1 MKQGIKRIW
10 AIIVMVM
17 VLMMAALP
25 VMAEEKPLVEID
37 IYSVNDFHGAIR
49 AEGAKPGAAV
59 LAGAIQ
65 QLGAQNPAG
74 SIILG
79 GGDMFAGTLDADEY
93 EGMPVI
99 YAMNQM
105 GFSADVMGNHI
116 FDYDQKVIAKQAAA
130 ATFPLLAANL
140 SFAEGNFVKPYT
152 ILNRNGLKIAV
163 IGVATEETL
172 LKSSQKNSQGVTML
186 PTAETVQKYI
196 DEVRGKGAQL
206 VILLTHCS
214 SFQNNKGQITGEITG
229 LLEQIHGAD
238 AAITGHSHQKVFGT
252 YKDIPVVQAGSN
264 GEAIG
269 KIHLLYSRIDK
280 KVIGANESL
289 IAVNKDKW
297 KESPNIAKMVDPIL
311 ADIDKKYSGVV
322 AQNVYPLSNDR
333 YGESTL
339 AEHFTDLLLKG
350 FNADVAIL
358 NGGAF
363 RSEIP
368 AGPITLRLMQQAY
381 PYKDQIVVMQLKG
394 SDLLAALEYG
404 VGNEKVGEVRFAG
417 VKLGVDL
424 DLPQGNRI
432 IESRLTDSSFID
444 LNKQYK
450 VVTNEFLAKGGD
462 GYIALTRG
470 ENIRYAGDIKEFF
483 NFALRNEK
491 TVNYRADG
499 RLSVGYLRLAS

>member
-1 MKQGIKRIW
+1 MQQGMKRIG
-10 AIIVMVM
+10 AIMLMIL

-25 VMAEEKPLVEID
+25 VMAEEKPFVEID
-37 IYSVNDFHGAIR
+37 IYSVNDFHGALR
-49 AEGAKPGAAV
+49 AEGAKPGVAL

-65 QLGAQNPAG
+65 QLGAENPAG

-116 FDYDQKVIAKQAAA
+116 FDYDQKVIAKQATA
-130 ATFPLLAANL
+130 ATFPFLAANL
-140 SFAEGNFVKPYT
+140 QFSEGNWAKPYVV
-152 ILNRNGLKIAV
+152 LNRNGLKIAV
-163 IGVATEETL
+163 IGVATDETL

-186 PTAETVQKYI
+186 PKVETVQKYI
-196 DEVRGKGAQL
+196 DEVRGKGAQI

-214 SFQNNKGQITGEITG
+214 SFQNNQGQITGEITG
-229 LLEQIHGAD
+229 LLEQVHGAD
-238 AAITGHSHQKVFGT
+238 AAVTGHSHQKVFGA

-280 KVIGANESL
+280 KIIGANASL
-289 IAVNKDKW
+289 ITVNKDKW
-297 KESPNIAKMVDPIL
+297 KESPDITKIVDPIL
-311 ADIDKKYSGVV
+311 ADIDKKYSGLV

-333 YGESTL
+333 YGESSL

-363 RSEIP
+363 RSDIP

-394 SDLLAALEYG
+394 SDLLGALEYG

-417 VKLGVDL
+417 VKLAVDL
-424 DLPQGNRI
+424 DLPQGSRI
-432 IESRLTDSSFID
+432 IGNRMADNSFID

-462 GYIALTRG
+462 GYITLTKG

>member
-1 MKQGIKRIW
+1 MKQGSKRTW

-25 VMAEEKPLVEID
+25 VMAEEKPFVEID

-65 QLGAQNPAG
+65 ELGAQNPAG
-74 SIILG
+74 SIVLG
-79 GGDMFAGTLDADEY
+79 GGDMFSGTLDADEY

-105 GFSADVMGNHI
+105 GFSADVVGNHI
-116 FDYDQKVIAKQAAA
+116 FDYDQKVIAKQASA
-130 ATFPLLAANL
+130 ATFSLLAANL
-140 SFAEGNFVKPYT
+140 SFPEGNFVKPYVM
-152 ILNRNGLKIAV
+152 LNRSGLKIAI

-172 LKSSQKNSQGVTML
+172 LKSSKRNNQGVTIL
-186 PTAETVQKYI
+186 PTVETVQKYI
-196 DEVRGKGAQL
+196 DEVRGKGAQI

-229 LLEQIHGAD
+229 LLEQLHGAD
-238 AAITGHSHQKVFGT
+238 AAVTGHSHQKVFGT
-252 YKDIPVVQAGSN
+252 YKEIPVVQAGNN

-280 KVIGANESL
+280 KIIGSNVSL

-297 KESPNIAKMVDPIL
+297 KESPGIAKMVDPIL

-322 AQNVYPLSNDR
+322 AQNLYPLSNDR

-339 AEHFTDLLLKG
+339 AEYFTDLLLKG

-363 RSEIP
+363 RSDIP

-394 SDLLAALEYG
+394 SDLLAALEHG
-404 VGNEKVGEVRFAG
+404 IGNESIGEVRFAG
-417 VKLGVDL
+417 VKLGADL
-424 DLPQGNRI
+424 DLPQDSRI
-432 IESRLTDSSFID
+432 IENRLADNSSID

-450 VVTNEFLAKGGD
+450 VVTTEFLTKGGD
-462 GYIALTRG
+462 GYITLTKG

-483 NFALRNEK
+483 NFALKNEK
-491 TVNYRADG
+491 TVNYRTDG

>member
-1 MKQGIKRIW
+1 MQQRMKKTG
-10 AIIVMVM
+10 AIILLIL

-25 VMAEEKPLVEID
+25 VMAEEKPFVEID
-37 IYSVNDFHGAIR
+37 IYSVNDFHGALR
-49 AEGAKPGAAV
+49 AEGAKPGVAL

-65 QLGAQNPAG
+65 QLITENPAG

-105 GFSADVMGNHI
+105 GFSADVIGNHI
-116 FDYDQKVIAKQAAA
+116 FDYDQKVIAKQATA
-130 ATFPLLAANL
+130 ATFPFLGANL
-140 SFAEGNFVKPYT
+140 QFSESNFIKPYVL
-152 ILNRNGLKIAV
+152 LNRNGLKIAV

-172 LKSSQKNSQGVTML
+172 LKSSYRNNQGVTML
-186 PTAETVQKYI
+186 PTTEIVQKYI
-196 DEVRGKGAQL
+196 DEVRNKGAQI
-206 VILLTHCS
+206 VILLTHCA
-214 SFQNNKGQITGEITG
+214 SFQNNKGQITGEITS
-229 LLEQIHGAD
+229 LLEKVHGAD
-238 AAITGHSHQKVFGT
+238 AAITGHSHQKVFGA
-252 YKDIPVVQAGSN
+252 YKELPIVQAGSN

-280 KVIGANESL
+280 KIIGANASL
-289 IAVNKDKW
+289 VSVNKDKW
-297 KESPNIAKMVDPIL
+297 KESSNIAKMVDPIL

-322 AQNVYPLSNDR
+322 AQNIYPLSNDR
-333 YGESTL
+333 YGESSL

-363 RSEIP
+363 RSDIP

-417 VKLGVDL
+417 VKLAVDL
-424 DLPQGNRI
+424 DLPQGTRI
-432 IESRLTDSSFID
+432 IENRLADNSFID

-462 GYIALTRG
+462 GYITLTKG

-491 TVNYRADG
+491 TVNYRTDG

>member
-1 MKQGIKRIW
+1 MKQGIKKIW

-17 VLMMAALP
+17 FLVMAALP

-37 IYSVNDFHGAIR
+37 IYSVNDFHGALR
-49 AEGAKPGAAV
+49 AEGTKPGIAV
-59 LAGAIQ
+59 LGGAIE

-93 EGMPVI
+93 DGMPVI
-99 YAMNQM
+99 YAMNQI
-105 GFSADVMGNHI
+105 GFSADAVGNHI
-116 FDYDQKVIAKQAAA
+116 FDYDQKIIAKQAYA
-130 ATFPLLAANL
+130 ATFPFLAANL
-140 SFAEGNFVKPYT
+140 SFPDGNLIKPYV
-152 ILNRNGLKIAV
+152 ILNRNGLKVAV

-172 LKSSQKNSQGVTML
+172 LKSSQRNSQGVTLL

-196 DEVRGKGAQL
+196 DEVRGRGAQI
-206 VILLTHCS
+206 VILLTHCA

-238 AAITGHSHQKVFGT
+238 AAITGHSHQKVFGN
-252 YKDIPVVQAGSN
+252 YKDVPVVQAGSN
-264 GEAIG
+264 GETIG

-280 KVIGANESL
+280 KIIASNASL
-289 IAVNKDKW
+289 IAVNKDQW
-297 KESPNIAKMVDPIL
+297 KENPGIAKMVEPIL
-311 ADIDKKYSGVV
+311 TDIDKKYNGIV

-350 FNADVAIL
+350 FNADIAIL

-363 RSEIP
+363 RSDIP
-368 AGPITLRLMQQAY
+368 AGPITLRVMEQAY

-394 SDLLAALEYG
+394 SDILAALEYG
-404 VGNEKVGEVRFAG
+404 IGNNSIGEVRFAG
-417 VKLGVDL
+417 VKLGVDI

-432 IESRLTDSSFID
+432 IENRLTDNSSID
-444 LNKQYK
+444 PNKQYK

-462 GYIALTRG
+462 GYTTLTKG

-483 NFALRNEK
+483 NFALRSEK
-491 TVNYRADG
+491 IVNYRADG
-499 RLSVGYLRLAS
+499 RLSIGYLKLAS

>member
-1 MKQGIKRIW
+1 MKQGIKKTW
-10 AIIVMVM
+10 AIFVMVM

-37 IYSVNDFHGAIR
+37 IYSVNDFHGALR
-49 AEGAKPGAAV
+49 AEGTKPGIAV

-65 QLGAQNPAG
+65 QLGAENPAG

-79 GGDMFAGTLDADEY
+79 GGDMLSGTLDADEY

-99 YAMNQM
+99 YAMNQI
-105 GFSADVMGNHI
+105 GFSADVVGNHI
-116 FDYDQKVIAKQAAA
+116 FDYDQKTIAKQAAA
-130 ATFPLLAANL
+130 VTFSLLAANL
-140 SFAEGNFVKPYT
+140 EYTGGNFVKPYVF
-152 ILNRNGLKIAV
+152 LNRNGLKIGV
-163 IGVATEETL
+163 IGVTTGEML
-172 LKSSQKNSQGVTML
+172 LKSSPQNNQGVTML

-196 DEVRGKGAQL
+196 NEVRSKGAQI
-206 VILLTHCS
+206 VILLTHCA
-214 SFQNNKGQITGEITG
+214 SFQNNKGQISGEITG
-229 LLEQIHGAD
+229 LLERINGVD
-238 AAITGHSHQKVFGT
+238 AVVTGHSHQRVFGT
-252 YKDIPVVQAGSN
+252 YKNIPVVQAGSN
-264 GEAIG
+264 GEMIG

-280 KVIGANESL
+280 KIIGSNASL

-297 KESPNIAKMVDPIL
+297 KESSTIAKMVNPIL
-311 ADIDKKYSGVV
+311 SDVDKKYSGVV
-322 AQNVYPLSNDR
+322 AQNLYPLTNDR

-339 AEHFTDLLLKG
+339 GEHFTDLLLKG

-363 RSEIP
+363 RSDIP

-404 VGNEKVGEVRFAG
+404 IGNEKVGEVRFAG

-424 DLPQGNRI
+424 DLPQGSRI
-432 IESRLTDSSFID
+432 IENRLADNNAID

-462 GYIALTRG
+462 GYLALTKG

-491 TVNYRADG
+491 NVNHHADG